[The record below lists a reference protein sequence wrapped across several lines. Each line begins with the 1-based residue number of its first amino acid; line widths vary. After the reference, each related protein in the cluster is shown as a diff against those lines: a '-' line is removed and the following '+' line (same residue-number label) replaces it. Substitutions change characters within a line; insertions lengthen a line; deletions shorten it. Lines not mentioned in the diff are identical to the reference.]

1 MILPALGKEVGA
13 AQGLK
18 EGAREQ
24 QQGTEFKDSVEER
37 TRTAAATVTNRL
49 EPTAKRPVGRDGAGE
64 LVSTVVAT
72 SRSFQVCGQAASVIK
87 EQHNSNYPNSLTGLI
102 SDLLSWVNLPV
113 FLVVSTSWRRFP
125 CSGTLPLTMD
135 STYLGGIKKLNNKK
149 WFVKPTASLQHNPC
163 FVNSD
168 ILVVCVRPAWSSFA
182 AHTAWYLTRSS
193 SSRNCSNQKS
203 RYKFIDGNYFVRL
216 WLQTC
221 LQIITLAF
229 QKRWHGRDER
239 IVAATG
245 TKNIK
250 VGSRHMI
257 QSSQQG
263 GNKSFMLVKTKKQST
278 KTAERKATSC
288 PGKQTVTSDT
298 RTCKIFWQALEV

>member
-1 MILPALGKEVGA
+1 MILPARLGKEAGA

-87 EQHNSNYPNSLTGLI
+87 EQHNSNYPNSLTGLS

-125 CSGTLPLTMD
+125 CSETLPLAVY
-135 STYLGGIKKLNNKK
+135 STYLGGIKK
-149 WFVKPTASLQHNPC
+149 
-163 FVNSD
+163 
-168 ILVVCVRPAWSSFA
+168 
-182 AHTAWYLTRSS
+182 
-193 SSRNCSNQKS
+193 
-203 RYKFIDGNYFVRL
+203 
-216 WLQTC
+216 
-221 LQIITLAF
+221 
-229 QKRWHGRDER
+229 
-239 IVAATG
+239 
-245 TKNIK
+245 
-250 VGSRHMI
+250 
-257 QSSQQG
+257 
-263 GNKSFMLVKTKKQST
+263 
-278 KTAERKATSC
+278 
-288 PGKQTVTSDT
+288 
-298 RTCKIFWQALEV
+298 